1 MASIISGV
9 DAKKN
14 LRWNNRVLVTYERL
28 KLQGVKPAAHVTFTP
43 TNSQWSSNCVSVR
56 AHAHVIQQQIATIR
70 ILLSRHSVP
79 GQSVT
84 IIQ

>member
-1 MASIISGV
+1 MASIISGA

-14 LRWNNRVLVTYERL
+14 LRCNNRVLVTDERL
-28 KLQGVKPAAHVTFTP
+28 KFQGVKPAAHVTLTP
-43 TNSQWSSNCVSVR
+43 TNSPVCVR

>member
-43 TNSQWSSNCVSVR
+43 TNSPGAVIVCACVLT
-56 AHAHVIQQQIATIR
+56 HM
-70 ILLSRHSVP
+70 
-79 GQSVT
+79 
-84 IIQ
+84 